1 MNVNVLEREDKQG
14 DKSLW
19 YSEEYFYSE
28 LERQTKIAYMNGI
41 SRGIEIEFHAV
52 FPSNEESVNNLV
64 ELFKEKV
71 NEIYYKN
78 IGFDFKI
85 RTQ

>member
-1 MNVNVLEREDKQG
+1 MKLKQV
-14 DKSLW
+14 
-19 YSEEYFYSE
+19 
-28 LERQTKIAYMNGI
+28 T
-41 SRGIEIEFHAV
+41 RGIEIEFHAF

-78 IGFDFKI
+78 IDFDFKI